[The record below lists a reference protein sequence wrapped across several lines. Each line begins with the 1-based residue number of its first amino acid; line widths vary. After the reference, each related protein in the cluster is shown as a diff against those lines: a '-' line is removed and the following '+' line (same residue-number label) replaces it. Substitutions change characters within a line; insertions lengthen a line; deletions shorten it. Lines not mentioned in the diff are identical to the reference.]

1 MPHGGY
7 NLIPRPDV
15 TALFVASRPCTRSPH
30 THAHTNTQTM
40 IHFISV
46 CHSTTANALTTQR
59 FSLSES
65 VIQFLVPPLFS
76 LSTLL
81 GVGQSTFNLSF
92 SLPFSLSAHHPLAS
106 SPGKLH
112 FQILSASSTSGV
124 RPRAVIRAGEAAL
137 LMLRR
142 RRRKLWAP
150 SGGQF
155 YRGV

>member
-15 TALFVASRPCTRSPH
+15 TALFLASRPCTRSPH
-30 THAHTNTQTM
+30 THTRTYTNTQTM

-46 CHSTTANALTTQR
+46 CHSTTTHALTTQR

-92 SLPFSLSAHHPLAS
+92 SLPFSLSAHHPLAFP
-106 SPGKLH
+106 PGKLH

-137 LMLRR
+137 LLLLMLRR
-142 RRRKLWAP
+142 RRRKL
-150 SGGQF
+150 
-155 YRGV
+155 